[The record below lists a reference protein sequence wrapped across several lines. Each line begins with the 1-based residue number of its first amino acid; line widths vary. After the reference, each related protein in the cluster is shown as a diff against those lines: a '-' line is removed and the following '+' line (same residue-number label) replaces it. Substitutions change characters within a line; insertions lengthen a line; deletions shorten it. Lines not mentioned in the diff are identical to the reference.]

1 MKQKTSQSGAL
12 IDVFLKGP
20 FECGKH
26 HSLHGHSQTDIVSL
40 GRRES
45 GSRGLGSHD
54 MLIQQ
59 NHGLPG

>member
-45 GSRGLGSHD
+45 GSIR
-54 MLIQQ
+54 QQ
-59 NHGLPG
+59 GPG